1 MTTIFA
7 NPRQSSMGI
16 ISKKKRGDETLSAD
30 FETCLQKFNIVNMK
44 GQKSAITDAINNIV
58 ENKWLH

>member
-1 MTTIFA
+1 
-7 NPRQSSMGI
+7 MGI
-16 ISKKKRGDETLSAD
+16 ISKKKRGDETFSAD
-30 FETCLQKFNIVNMK
+30 FETCLQKFNIMNMK